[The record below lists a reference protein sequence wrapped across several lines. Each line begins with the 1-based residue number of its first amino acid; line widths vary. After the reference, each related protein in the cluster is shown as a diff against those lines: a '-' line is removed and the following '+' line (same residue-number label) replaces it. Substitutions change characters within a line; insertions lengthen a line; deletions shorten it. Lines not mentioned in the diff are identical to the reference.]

1 VTERDHLTR
10 DRGAAA
16 DGHSQPVEPRL
27 EGDRRLVGHYEIQHE
42 VGRGGMGVVYRAWD
56 VVLGRSVALKT
67 PRVEHTIGA
76 TQRSKFLREARAISS
91 LSHPGI
97 VTVYEAFEADGVPWL
112 AMELVDGESLSS
124 LLADGAPIALD
135 LVVEHAVTLA
145 GALRLAHENGVL
157 HRDLKPSNV
166 MVGNDGRARLTD
178 FGLARAV
185 LESSSGAAV
194 AEQSTITG
202 DGRMVGTPGYMSPE
216 QVLGRPLDGR
226 SDLFA
231 LGLVLYEM
239 CTGRRAFP
247 RDSGGRWIDQ
257 LLHDQPEPVEALNLD
272 VPPDLAAII
281 CKLLRKRPVERYQ
294 SAADLETDLQALQRR
309 LDSGSASDPRV
320 PRPMEGPKAV
330 RLAVVAA
337 VMIAGVVAVTLMS
350 SRSGTTSFVAVEP
363 LTHTMGAGWEGDPAV
378 SPDGRE
384 VVYSSDAAG
393 HLDLWLMDARGGE
406 PLRLTDDPADDHSP
420 SWTPAGDRIVFVSE
434 RTGVPSIW
442 QMDRFGSEPVLLMSD
457 ADDPAVSPDGTRLAF
472 SRAGNGDDWERIWVA
487 PLGNLG
493 QARPVSPTGVGVW
506 GHAEP
511 AWSPDGRR
519 LAYCDFQDLWV
530 VDADGAGPARRVTDS
545 RATSRDPSWF
555 PDGKSL
561 LYTSWRDGTVALWT
575 LHVGSG
581 TSIRVTPGTGPERQP
596 SLSRDG
602 TVVAYSTNSAEPDVV
617 VVDRV
622 TGHRERLAS
631 TAIEALPD
639 ISRDGTK
646 VVLSSDR
653 SGSRELWIQPM
664 SEGRSA
670 GPARRITNQERIPAI
685 PRFSPDGRWVA
696 YYLIVRDRREVWMVS
711 VDGGTPRRVT
721 DGPTDVTPGFS
732 SDGRWLVFASQL
744 PDAGTIRLAAVAD
757 VLADDDLPE
766 TVDLVRTAAD
776 VVHPT
781 WSPDG
786 ATVAFLSRG
795 EAWTVPIAPGPD
807 GVPRAVGGP
816 VRVTDGAE
824 AVELAWAADGSSL
837 LVAGMWG
844 GDAFELRRV
853 AASGSGEP
861 SAPLATCGGPGQD
874 PSFGIS
880 GDERYLT
887 HVVSDVRGDV
897 WVAKVVRDGR

>member
-1 VTERDHLTR
+1 V
-10 DRGAAA
+10 
-16 DGHSQPVEPRL
+16 PVEPPQG
-27 EGDRRLVGHYEIQHE
+27 GDRQRVGHYEILHPI
-42 VGRGGMGVVYRAWD
+42 GRGGMGVVYRAWD
-56 VVLGRSVALKT
+56 VVLGRPVALKT
-67 PRVEHTIGA
+67 PRVEHAIGA
-76 TQRSKFLREARAISS
+76 TQRRKFLREARAISS

-97 VTVYEAFEADGVPWL
+97 VTVYEAFEANGVPWL
-112 AMELVDGESLSS
+112 AMELVDGEPLSA
-124 LLADGAPIALD
+124 LLADGKPIAID
-135 LVVEHAVTLA
+135 LVIEHAILLA

-185 LESSSGAAV
+185 LEWSDASPP

-216 QVLGRPLDGR
+216 QVLGRPLDDR

-231 LGLVLYEM
+231 FGLVLYEM
-239 CTGRRAFP
+239 CTGRRAFA
-247 RDSGGRWIDQ
+247 RDSGGRWIDH
-257 LLHDQPEPVEALNLD
+257 LLHDQPDRVERLNPE
-272 VPPDLAAII
+272 VPADLAAII
-281 CKLLRKRPVERYQ
+281 RKLLHKRPVERYQ
-294 SAADLETDLQALQRR
+294 TAADLEADLQAVRRR
-309 LDSGSASDPRV
+309 LESGSASDRRMA
-320 PRPMEGPKAV
+320 RPVTRRTAV
-330 RLAVVAA
+330 WLAAAAAAVIAGVAA
-337 VMIAGVVAVTLMS
+337 VAVIS
-350 SRSGTTSFVAVEP
+350 SRSAGMSFVAIEP

-393 HLDLWLMDARGGE
+393 NLDLWLMDARGGE

-434 RTGVPSIW
+434 RTGVPSVW
-442 QMDRFGSEPVLLMSD
+442 QIDRFGSEPVLLVPD

-472 SRAGNGDDWERIWVA
+472 SRVDADDEWARIWVA
-487 PLGNLG
+487 PLGDLAR
-493 QARPVSPTGVGVW
+493 ARPVSPAGVGVW

-511 AWSPDGRR
+511 AWHPDGAL

-530 VDADGAGPARRVTDS
+530 VDADGAGPAKRVTDS

-575 LHVGSG
+575 LHVSSG
-581 TSIRVTPGTGPERQP
+581 VSTRVTPGTGPERQP

-602 TVVAYSTNSAEPDVV
+602 TVVGYSTNSAEPDVV

-639 ISRDGTK
+639 ISQDGTE

-653 SGSRELWIQPM
+653 SGSRELWIQPI

-670 GPARRITNQERIPAI
+670 GPARRITNQAGIPAI

-711 VDGGTPRRVT
+711 VDGGTPHRVT
-721 DGPTDVTPGFS
+721 DGPTDVTPGYS
-732 SDGRWLVFASQL
+732 SDGRWLVFVSQL
-744 PDAGTIRLAAVAD
+744 PDAGIIRLAAVAD
-757 VLADDDLPE
+757 VLADDELPE
-766 TVDLVRTAAD
+766 TVDLVRAASD
-776 VVHPT
+776 LVYPT

-786 ATVAFLSRG
+786 ATVAFLSQG
-795 EAWTVPIAPGPD
+795 EAWTVPVAPGPN
-807 GVPRAVGGP
+807 GVPRAVVGP

-824 AVELAWAADGSSL
+824 AVAVAWAADGSSL

-844 GDAFELRRV
+844 GDVFELRRV
-853 AASGSGEP
+853 AVNGGGEP
-861 SAPLATCGGPGQD
+861 SAPLETYGGPGQD
-874 PSFGIS
+874 PSFGVS
-880 GDERYLT
+880 GDGRYVT

-897 WVAKVVRDGR
+897 WVAKVVRGGA